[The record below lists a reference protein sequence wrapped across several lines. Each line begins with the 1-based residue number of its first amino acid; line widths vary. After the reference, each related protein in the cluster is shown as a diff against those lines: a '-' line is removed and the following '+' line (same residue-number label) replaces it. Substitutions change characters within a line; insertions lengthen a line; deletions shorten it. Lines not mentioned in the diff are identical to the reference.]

1 MADFLC
7 VLIEDFFPPEIC
19 EREREREKKSYFEI
33 VPENQ
38 NTIFF
43 PWFINLGGKK
53 KERIKTRHETA
64 ILVMFLAG
72 NN

>member
-7 VLIEDFFPPEIC
+7 VLIEDFFPL
-19 EREREREKKSYFEI
+19 RFVREREKATLKLCQKIKIPFFSMVYKS
-33 VPENQ
+33 
-38 NTIFF
+38 
-43 PWFINLGGKK
+43 WGKK
-53 KERIKTRHETA
+53 KKKKRIKTRHETA